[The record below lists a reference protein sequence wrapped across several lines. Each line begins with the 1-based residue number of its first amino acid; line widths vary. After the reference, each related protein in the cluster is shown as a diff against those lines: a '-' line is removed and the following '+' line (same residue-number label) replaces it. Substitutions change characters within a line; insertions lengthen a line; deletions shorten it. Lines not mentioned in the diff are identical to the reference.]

1 VSRAGP
7 GATSLA
13 VAPGNVGDAWVLA
26 IHLESTWATIS
37 SVTGGGTT
45 WRRIVGPFADNLS
58 FPGGDNEL
66 WGGVI
71 TTTGPSLITIS
82 GTSSLA
88 HVNTFLDAQ
97 EFSAGLGA
105 STKWAVDA
113 TSWGAQNNAWS
124 SAVSFPTLTSSP
136 GSVDLYIGYAWVA
149 NTGSAGT
156 TSGFSYRMDGSA
168 NVVAYNGGVSGSV
181 SPAAAQSPPGPSVSM
196 AVLVK
201 AS

>member
-1 VSRAGP
+1 MSRAGP

-58 FPGGDNEL
+58 FPRGDNEL

-71 TTTGPSLITIS
+71 TTTGPSVITVA

-88 HVNTFLDAQ
+88 GVNTFLDAQ
-97 EFSAGLGA
+97 EFSTGQGA
-105 STKWAVDA
+105 STKWAVDG
-113 TSWGAQNNAWS
+113 TSWGARNNAWS
-124 SAVSFPTLTSSP
+124 PAVRFPTLAPSA
-136 GSVDLYIGYAWVA
+136 GSVDLYFGYAWVA
-149 NTGSAGT
+149 NAGSAGT
-156 TSGFSYRMDGSA
+156 TTGFSYRLDGSA
-168 NVVAYNGGVSGSV
+168 NVVTYNSAVSGAV
-181 SPAAAQSPPGPSVSM
+181 SPVAAQSPPGPSVSM
-196 AVLVK
+196 GILVK
-201 AS
+201 AL